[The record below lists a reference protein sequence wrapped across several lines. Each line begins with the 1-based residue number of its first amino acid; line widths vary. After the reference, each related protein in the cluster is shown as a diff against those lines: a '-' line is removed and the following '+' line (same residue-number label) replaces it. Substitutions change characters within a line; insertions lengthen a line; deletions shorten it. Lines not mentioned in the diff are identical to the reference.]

1 MKAIING
8 LDLNNAIV
16 RVSRALP
23 TRDASNIIECIK
35 VIARD
40 DKMILFATDKE
51 LSIEETIEANV
62 VLSGTFL
69 VPGKIF
75 GEYIR
80 NIAGESE
87 ISLELDEDYKLNVSS
102 ANSEC
107 SISCNDVS
115 LYPDIDTVA
124 DDNKFMVTEC
134 NFKDIINKVAFSVA
148 TDDTRPIYKGI
159 NVVAKEYAL
168 TAVATDGYRIA
179 MCKKPLETK
188 VEHIQATVPSRS
200 MNELSRLLGDSE
212 ELVTVCM
219 ETNNMLVKCGNTV
232 LMTRLLTNG
241 QYINYETIIPTDI
254 VATLLVDK
262 EVLEK
267 SLHTASIMSRS
278 ERGNLIN
285 LNIEEYKMK
294 MSSSSEYGTAREEIS
309 ISLSGK
315 DIRCSY
321 NAKYIQDC
329 LKVLTAETVKLEFAT
344 RNGCI
349 ITIDNSDEVLYLVL
363 PVKS

>member
-51 LSIEETIEANV
+51 LSIEETIDANV

-87 ISLELDEDYKLNVSS
+87 IALELDEDYKLNVSS

-115 LYPDIDTVA
+115 LYPDIDTVE
-124 DDNKFMVTEC
+124 DSNQFQITES
-134 NFKDIINKVAFSVA
+134 NFKDIINKVIFSVA

-159 NVVAKEYAL
+159 NMVAKQYTL

-179 MCKKPLETK
+179 MCKKPLESK
-188 VEHIQATVPSRS
+188 VEHLQATIPSRS
-200 MNELSRLLGDSE
+200 MNELARLLGDSE
-212 ELVTVCM
+212 EIVSVSM
-219 ETNNMLVKCGNTV
+219 ETNNMLVKSGNTV

-262 EVLEK
+262 ETLEK
-267 SLHTASIMSRS
+267 SLHTASIMSKA

-309 ISLSGK
+309 ISLTGK

-329 LKVLTAETVKLEFAT
+329 LKVLSADTVKLEFAT